1 MAEDRWIMTTSHCQ
15 QSSLHPYLQ
24 QWPSLF
30 GHLCVVW
37 CIVTKLLSR
46 GVLGSQGWSCEFLT
60 WIRGKFSGAV
70 VRGILANEFF
80 IPRQFYVQEVNELL
94 KFISVPSWTDLMS
107 FPSLLH
113 SKALFLCL
121 FISFKM
127 HWRCILLL
135 IIWNIRAFVPQWPL
149 SIHVVRQT
157 DRQIM
162 CNISH

>member
-1 MAEDRWIMTTSHCQ
+1 MDKRH
-15 QSSLHPYLQ
+15 
-24 QWPSLF
+24 
-30 GHLCVVW
+30 
-37 CIVTKLLSR
+37 
-46 GVLGSQGWSCEFLT
+46 
-60 WIRGKFSGAV
+60 IRAGKFSGAV

-157 DRQIM
+157 DRQT
-162 CNISH
+162 NYVQYFSLVVFHKSLISTCVWLTFYKSSVNTVI